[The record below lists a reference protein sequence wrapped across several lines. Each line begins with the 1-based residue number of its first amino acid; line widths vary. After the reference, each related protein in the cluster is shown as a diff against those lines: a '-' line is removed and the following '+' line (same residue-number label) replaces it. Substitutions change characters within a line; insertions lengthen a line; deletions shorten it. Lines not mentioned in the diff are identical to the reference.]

1 MATIHRHAKARG
13 LEVIV
18 TEGGSHTK
26 VTLGSRRTVIPRHS
40 EINELTAKAI
50 MRQLGI
56 GR

>member
-1 MATIHRHAKARG
+1 MATIHRHAQERG
-13 LEVIV
+13 LKVVI
-18 TEGGSHTK
+18 TEGGNHTK

>member
-13 LEVIV
+13 LEVNV